1 LVVGGGESVGRVF
14 ESVNLVL
21 PLLTEGIPQPQL
33 FFPVGYSIKFLSL
46 QLCLA
51 AILRSVQSAGTS
63 FRYYF
68 YYTYYFYLRKFWQ
81 KCWKLFHLLLLLHL
95 LLLNSVESVGTSM
108 ENSSIST
115 FAPPAEE
122 VLLQEI
128 DVMLLDET
136 PQLLAKSGRTVVLPK
151 SVHEALQCLVRLMV
165 AGQSVSIVPQP
176 QYLSCQQAAE
186 ILGCSR
192 PHLYTLLNKGAIAYI
207 KVGRH
212 RRLQLADLVAYR
224 MRQSSENQQSLMDL
238 AALIKKL
245 GIV

>member
-1 LVVGGGESVGRVF
+1 MGAVNLLIKFF
-14 ESVNLVL
+14 ELVNLVL
-21 PLLTEGIPQPQL
+21 PLGTEEIPQPQSV
-33 FFPVGYSIKFLSL
+33 FPVGYSIKFMSL
-46 QLCLA
+46 RLCLA
-51 AILRSVQSAGTS
+51 AILRSVQSAGTL

-68 YYTYYFYLRKFWQ
+68 YYTYYFYLRKFWP

-95 LLLNSVESVGTSM
+95 LLLNSVKSVGTSM

-136 PQLLAKSGRTVVLPK
+136 PQLLAKSGQTVILPK
-151 SVHEALQCLVRLMV
+151 SVHEALQCLVQLMV

-192 PHLYTLLNKGAIAYI
+192 PHLYTLLNKGAIAYV

-212 RRLQLADLVAYR
+212 RRLQLADVVSYR
-224 MRQSSENQQSLMDL
+224 MGRTNEQQQSLMEL

-245 GIV
+245 GLA